1 MQISNKQIESVFRA
15 VSDQLRSEKAGRAKK
30 GDQAAPS
37 GDQALISSQATEL
50 SRFREILA
58 KIPDV
63 REDRVAEMAEKLASG
78 QYRPTSTEIAE
89 KMLVRELA
97 DRLK

>member
-15 VSDQLRSEKAGRAKK
+15 VSDQLRSEKAGRQKK
-30 GDQAAPS
+30 GDQAGPS
-37 GDQALISSQATEL
+37 GDQALISSQASEL
-50 SRFREILA
+50 SRFREFLA

-63 REDRVAEMAEKLASG
+63 REDRIAGLAEKISAGQYRPSAMEMAEK
-78 QYRPTSTEIAE
+78 
-89 KMLVRELA
+89 MLIRELA

>member
-15 VSDQLRSEKAGRAKK
+15 VSDQLHTEKAGRAKK

-50 SRFREILA
+50 GRFREILA
-58 KIPDV
+58 QIPDV
-63 REDRVAEMAEKLASG
+63 REDRIAGLADKIASG
-78 QYRPTSTEIAE
+78 QYRPSSLEIAE
-89 KMLVRELA
+89 KMLMRELA